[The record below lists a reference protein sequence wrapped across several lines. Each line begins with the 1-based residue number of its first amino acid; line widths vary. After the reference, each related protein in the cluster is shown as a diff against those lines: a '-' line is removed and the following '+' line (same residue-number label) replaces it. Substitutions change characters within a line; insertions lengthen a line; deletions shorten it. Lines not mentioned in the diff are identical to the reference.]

1 MPLAL
6 GEPVGDFTFLN
17 PDGTP
22 IELRSFLGKPLLLIF
37 LRHLA

>member
-1 MPLAL
+1 MSVAV
-6 GEPVGDFTFLN
+6 GEPVGDFTFVQ

-22 IELRSFLGKPLLLIF
+22 IELRSFHGKPLLLVF